1 MIPIKRIEEKESYP
15 TTVGWLKD
23 FTNKVAKE
31 KAPPSPFIMTS
42 STEKFATIE
51 DKMNDMKSRVGFASI
66 MKVTSKSDSP
76 IVSKSSKKC
85 DCGKSGKKCICNS
98 SGSEK
103 EAIRLKS
110 VKNILDY
117 IRSMMEN
124 EKHLLC
130 PEVMDRCRQ
139 NQDLQLDSTG
149 VREDKLMEFI
159 EKIIKKTAPG
169 AVAVTY
175 NSPNSNETFDFSG
188 DIADYYKHSTP
199 TVL

>member
-1 MIPIKRIEEKESYP
+1 MNKQKRIEEKESYP
-15 TTVGWLKD
+15 TTVSWLKD

-51 DKMNDMKSRVGFASI
+51 DKMNDMKSRVGFGSI
-66 MKVTSKSDSP
+66 MKVTSKSESP
-76 IVSKSSKKC
+76 IVSESSKKC
-85 DCGKSGKKCICNS
+85 DCGKSGKKCTCNIDKS
-98 SGSEK
+98 DK
-103 EAIRLKS
+103 EDKRLKS
-110 VKNILDY
+110 VKNILNY
-117 IRSMMEN
+117 IRQMMDS

-130 PEVMDRCRQ
+130 PEIMDRCRQ
-139 NQDLQLDSTG
+139 NQDLGLESTG

-159 EKIIKKTAPG
+159 ENIRKKTAPED
-169 AVAVTY
+169 VVVVY

-188 DIADYYKHSTP
+188 DIAYYYRHSTP